1 MNDIEKIKAELKEF
15 IIADKFDKYKHL
27 QPAVENSTEEDR
39 QLINDEMN
47 TCGTQLLN
55 HLAQKKSS
63 AKTLKQIVRKSLEN
77 IKLSMLDTED
87 EEFCYELYYV
97 IGEILGIDVEDKNIT
112 TEEMYMQTLQKIAKA
127 GGIDL
132 NKLIPPKNTSDNS

>member
-1 MNDIEKIKAELKEF
+1 MHDIEKIKAELKEF
-15 IIADKFDKYKHL
+15 IIADKFEEYKHL
-27 QPAVENSTEEDR
+27 QPSVENSTEEDR

-47 TCGTQLLN
+47 ACGTQLLN
-55 HLAQKKSS
+55 HLDQKKPS

-87 EEFCYELYYV
+87 EEFCYELYFV
-97 IGEILGIDVEDKNIT
+97 LGKILGIDIEDKSIT
-112 TEEMYMQTLQKIAKA
+112 AEEMYMQTLQKIAKA